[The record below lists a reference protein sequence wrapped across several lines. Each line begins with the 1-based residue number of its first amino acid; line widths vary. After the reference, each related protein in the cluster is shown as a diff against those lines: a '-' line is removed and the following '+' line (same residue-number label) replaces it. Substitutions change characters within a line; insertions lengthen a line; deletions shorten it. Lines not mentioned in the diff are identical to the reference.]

1 MNEHKRLIEL
11 FDKIAVLFNFTAEE
25 VGKAHKANTQRLK
38 RIMRSMVKQ
47 LSEADLKALTGEDVV
62 YMQNELGLETRE
74 SILDNK
80 LNPNIEDIIAEV
92 LLLQHAMTFTI
103 ESILKQL
110 AMRCKVTD
118 EVRDEV
124 RHAIDLLASR
134 RVGAITTSDGCTYK
148 LNLTNRI

>member
-47 LSEADLKALTGEDVV
+47 LSESDLKALTKEDIV

-80 LNPNIEDIIAEV
+80 LNPTIEDAIAEV
-92 LLLQHAMTFTI
+92 ILLQHALTFSIETI
-103 ESILKQL
+103 LQQL
-110 AMRCKVTD
+110 AKRCEITD
-118 EVRDEV
+118 SVKEDVK
-124 RHAIDLLASR
+124 HAIDLLASR
-134 RVGAITTSDGCTYK
+134 RVGAIITSDGCTYK

>member
-47 LSEADLKALTGEDVV
+47 LSESDLKALTEEDVV

-74 SILDNK
+74 SILHNK
-80 LNPNIEDIIAEV
+80 LNPTIEDAIAEV
-92 LLLQHAMTFTI
+92 ILLQHALTFSIETI
-103 ESILKQL
+103 LQQL
-110 AMRCKVTD
+110 AKRCEITD
-118 EVRDEV
+118 SVKEDVK
-124 RHAIDLLASR
+124 HAIDLLASR
-134 RVGAITTSDGCTYK
+134 RVGAIITSDGCTYK